1 MAAIIRFF
9 SRRFGRKKADEQAP
23 SHMDEAMAVSKTKKT
38 KKSDLGCRVTYLDS
52 TEQTFYLPKN
62 ADASQL
68 FDIAFAYIG
77 VIEER
82 DYFGLKYCG
91 KQDSWLDP
99 TKSIRKQ
106 CEGSPPYNI
115 LFRVKFFASDPHHL
129 RDEYTRYLVV
139 LQLREAIHTGQL
151 KCPDTRLASELAALL
166 LQAEFGDF
174 DPRQHTPVFVSTFR
188 FLPEAEQTEQF
199 ELDVLAQYRALANR
213 NLTPADAEALYLEKA
228 RHIPTY
234 GIDMHTVRGK
244 DNQDYN
250 LGLTPTGILVY
261 QGDSKIGLFFWPNIL
276 TIAMNGQKLKIVV
289 AEENETTRQ
298 VTEHSFCFV
307 LPNKSACK
315 NLWKS
320 AVEHH
325 TFFRLTD
332 RSQPPPKR
340 KQLFRLRSRFH
351 ASFRTEYQLQNP
363 DLFGSSSFRKKKKPV
378 SSGMSSPT
386 ATSPPPSSGD
396 RFGKLAT
403 PGITRTASSFRRTPS
418 KRFNSRP
425 SFSNR
430 SALEERRAKRHRV
443 PPSEETLQSNAFD
456 KARTVVN
463 VERAC
468 LRDPN
473 WVPSG
478 SPGSSGTGPR
488 IRTRP
493 VEYPPKSSPTP
504 SPIAVRVTPQ
514 LSRRQ
519 APSSPVKSA
528 SKPNGAGVP
537 VNRCPAEECFEV
549 TV

>member
-1 MAAIIRFF
+1 ME
-9 SRRFGRKKADEQAP
+9 SRE
-23 SHMDEAMAVSKTKKT
+23 
-38 KKSDLGCRVTYLDS
+38 C
-52 TEQTFYLPKN
+52 
-62 ADASQL
+62 
-68 FDIAFAYIG
+68 
-77 VIEER
+77 
-82 DYFGLKYCG
+82 
-91 KQDSWLDP
+91 
-99 TKSIRKQ
+99 TKS
-106 CEGSPPYNI
+106 
-115 LFRVKFFASDPHHL
+115 LDAHHSCK
-129 RDEYTRYLVV
+129 YL
-139 LQLREAIHTGQL
+139 
-151 KCPDTRLASELAALL
+151 C
-166 LQAEFGDF
+166 
-174 DPRQHTPVFVSTFR
+174 
-188 FLPEAEQTEQF
+188 
-199 ELDVLAQYRALANR
+199 
-213 NLTPADAEALYLEKA
+213 ALYLSQRLGFFTAPIYSSCTPRVSSRKS
-228 RHIPTY
+228 
-234 GIDMHTVRGK
+234 DVRNRGVIIEDK
-244 DNQDYN
+244 C
-250 LGLTPTGILVY
+250 LV
-261 QGDSKIGLFFWPNIL
+261 N
-276 TIAMNGQKLKIVV
+276 A
-289 AEENETTRQ
+289 RQ

-396 RFGKLAT
+396 RFGKAAT

-519 APSSPVKSA
+519 APSPPVKSA

-537 VNRCPAEECFEV
+537 VNRCPAEECIAVRTFADAIFVFVQSKLNNPYTGYRE
-549 TV
+549 

>member
-1 MAAIIRFF
+1 FVALRLVPEF
-9 SRRFGRKKADEQAP
+9 SITSGREIASPKAKCKSFSTSNVELLGRGSQYLNIA
-23 SHMDEAMAVSKTKKT
+23 SKDQ
-38 KKSDLGCRVTYLDS
+38 SFS
-52 TEQTFYLPKN
+52 F
-62 ADASQL
+62 SQ
-68 FDIAFAYIG
+68 
-77 VIEER
+77 
-82 DYFGLKYCG
+82 
-91 KQDSWLDP
+91 
-99 TKSIRKQ
+99 
-106 CEGSPPYNI
+106 
-115 LFRVKFFASDPHHL
+115 
-129 RDEYTRYLVV
+129 
-139 LQLREAIHTGQL
+139 
-151 KCPDTRLASELAALL
+151 
-166 LQAEFGDF
+166 
-174 DPRQHTPVFVSTFR
+174 
-188 FLPEAEQTEQF
+188 
-199 ELDVLAQYRALANR
+199 
-213 NLTPADAEALYLEKA
+213 
-228 RHIPTY
+228 
-234 GIDMHTVRGK
+234 GK

-289 AEENETTRQ
+289 AEENEATRQ

-386 ATSPPPSSGD
+386 ATSPPPSAGD
-396 RFGKLAT
+396 RFGKVAT
-403 PGITRTASSFRRTPS
+403 PGLTRTASSFRRTPS

-478 SPGSSGTGPR
+478 SPSSAGTGPR

-519 APSSPVKSA
+519 APSPPVKSA
-528 SKPNGAGVP
+528 RKPNGAGVP
-537 VNRCPAEECFEV
+537 VNRCPAEEWYV
-549 TV
+549 RQVSVYISLHRVRLDVLHRP